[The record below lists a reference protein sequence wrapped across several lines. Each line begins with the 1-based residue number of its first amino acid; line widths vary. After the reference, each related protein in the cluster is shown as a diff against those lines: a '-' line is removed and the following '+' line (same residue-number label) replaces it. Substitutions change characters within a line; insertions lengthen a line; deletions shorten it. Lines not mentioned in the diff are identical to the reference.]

1 MDGME
6 KVYTEQKEEKPKI
19 CPWRIKKQTNKKLKL
34 KLDFISD
41 MWDFF
46 NSHSVQRV
54 SKKTSS
60 GGILSIFLHPLIHF
74 FFYTNNC

>member
-1 MDGME
+1 MDGMQ
-6 KVYTEQKEEKPKI
+6 KVYTEQKEEKPNI
-19 CPWRIKKQTNKKLKL
+19 CPWRIKKNNNRKLKL

-41 MWDFF
+41 MLDFF

-60 GGILSIFLHPLIHF
+60 GGVLSIFLHPLIHC
-74 FFYTNNC
+74 FYTNNC